1 MQPGWRW
8 RPLGRMPASCTA
20 AASLCRRHPPPALLL
35 LRSSRAPLSSAIPP
49 LRALPCLLA
58 CLSQGLALF
67 QGGVLMVSHDQ
78 HLIESTVD
86 ELWAVENGTGECV
99 HPLAGWLAG
108 WLAARRGG
116 LGPVKWR
123 GLAPSCGPLMCPSQQ
138 SCVLPAACSAT
149 DLCCPRARPC
159 PFP

>member
-78 HLIESTVD
+78 YLIESTVD
-86 ELWAVENGTGECV
+86 ELWMCEGGEVTPYHGTFEEYKKR
-99 HPLAGWLAG
+99 L
-108 WLAARRGG
+108 
-116 LGPVKWR
+116 
-123 GLAPSCGPLMCPSQQ
+123 
-138 SCVLPAACSAT
+138 
-149 DLCCPRARPC
+149 RAMGKI
-159 PFP
+159 